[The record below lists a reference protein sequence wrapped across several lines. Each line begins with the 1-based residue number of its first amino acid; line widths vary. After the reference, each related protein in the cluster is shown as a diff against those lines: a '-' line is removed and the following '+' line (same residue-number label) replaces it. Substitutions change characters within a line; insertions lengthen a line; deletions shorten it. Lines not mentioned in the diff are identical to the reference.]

1 MTKERF
7 DLLLIGMVAL
17 AAVVFAA
24 LYFVRAGYG
33 LLRDGRWGPKID
45 NRIGWILMEAPVFL
59 AMTALC
65 LCSPRRNEA
74 APLVFF
80 ALFQLHYLHRAFIY
94 PMLFKSRSEMPL
106 GIVAMGI
113 VFNLLNA
120 CMQGGWIFYVAPEDY
135 YTNEWLLSPQFLAGT
150 AVFFAGMAIN
160 IHSDRIIRR
169 LRKPGDTAHYLPRGG
184 MFRYVTSA
192 NYFGEIVE
200 WTGFAMTDV
209 VGLGSGVRAVDLR
222 QPGPES
228 GCDLQALRRA
238 VRRRTAQRAA
248 QARHSFHILI
258 RDKHTSNRITFVFTM
273 KESVLFTP
281 GRFGPA
287 TLAQPHDPRGGVRGR
302 WATASRPDGACCT
315 RITAA
320 SAARGGVGMTTL
332 AYALAVTPQ
341 RAVVRLAVGG
351 CGPRSS
357 PVCAHH
363 RRDPPRGSRRRYP
376 DRPLRQHVAPRDL
389 RLHADLGLVGLQH
402 LLPHPSCEAC
412 AQAKSPTWPALSAR
426 P

>member
-94 PMLFKSRSEMPL
+94 PMLFKSRSAMPL

-113 VFNLLNA
+113 AFNLLNA
-120 CMQGGWIFYVAPEDY
+120 CMQGGWIFYVAPEGY

-169 LRKPGDTAHYLPRGG
+169 LRKPGDTAHYQIG
-184 MFRYVTSA
+184 
-192 NYFGEIVE
+192 
-200 WTGFAMTDV
+200 
-209 VGLGSGVRAVDLR
+209 RA
-222 QPGPES
+222 
-228 GCDLQALRRA
+228 
-238 VRRRTAQRAA
+238 
-248 QARHSFHILI
+248 
-258 RDKHTSNRITFVFTM
+258 
-273 KESVLFTP
+273 
-281 GRFGPA
+281 
-287 TLAQPHDPRGGVRGR
+287 
-302 WATASRPDGACCT
+302 
-315 RITAA
+315 
-320 SAARGGVGMTTL
+320 
-332 AYALAVTPQ
+332 
-341 RAVVRLAVGG
+341 
-351 CGPRSS
+351 
-357 PVCAHH
+357 
-363 RRDPPRGSRRRYP
+363 
-376 DRPLRQHVAPRDL
+376 HV
-389 RLHADLGLVGLQH
+389 
-402 LLPHPSCEAC
+402 
-412 AQAKSPTWPALSAR
+412 
-426 P
+426 

>member
-94 PMLFKSRSEMPL
+94 PMLFKSRSAMPL

-113 VFNLLNA
+113 AFNLLNA
-120 CMQGGWIFYVAPEDY
+120 CMQGGWIFYVAPEGY

-169 LRKPGDTAHYLPRGG
+169 LLKPGDTAHYLPRGG

-200 WTGFAMTDV
+200 WTGFAILTWSA
-209 VGLGSGVRAVDLR
+209 SGAVFALWTFANLVPRADAIYKRYAELFGDELR
-222 QPGPES
+222 KE
-228 GCDLQALRRA
+228 RRKR
-238 VRRRTAQRAA
+238 VIP
-248 QARHSFHILI
+248 FI
-258 RDKHTSNRITFVFTM
+258 
-273 KESVLFTP
+273 
-281 GRFGPA
+281 
-287 TLAQPHDPRGGVRGR
+287 
-302 WATASRPDGACCT
+302 
-315 RITAA
+315 
-320 SAARGGVGMTTL
+320 
-332 AYALAVTPQ
+332 Y
-341 RAVVRLAVGG
+341 
-351 CGPRSS
+351 
-357 PVCAHH
+357 
-363 RRDPPRGSRRRYP
+363 
-376 DRPLRQHVAPRDL
+376 
-389 RLHADLGLVGLQH
+389 
-402 LLPHPSCEAC
+402 
-412 AQAKSPTWPALSAR
+412 
-426 P
+426 

>member
-94 PMLFKSRSEMPL
+94 PMLFKSRSAMPL

-120 CMQGGWIFYVAPEDY
+120 CMQGGWIFYVAPEGY

-169 LRKPGDTAHYLPRGG
+169 LDG
-184 MFRYVTSA
+184 YVDRNS
-192 NYFGEIVE
+192 E
-200 WTGFAMTDV
+200 
-209 VGLGSGVRAVDLR
+209 
-222 QPGPES
+222 
-228 GCDLQALRRA
+228 
-238 VRRRTAQRAA
+238 
-248 QARHSFHILI
+248 
-258 RDKHTSNRITFVFTM
+258 
-273 KESVLFTP
+273 
-281 GRFGPA
+281 
-287 TLAQPHDPRGGVRGR
+287 
-302 WATASRPDGACCT
+302 DGAF
-315 RITAA
+315 
-320 SAARGGVGMTTL
+320 TTEIL
-332 AYALAVTPQ
+332 LPQ
-341 RAVVRLAVGG
+341 QPEGS
-351 CGPRSS
+351 CNSS
-357 PVCAHH
+357 P
-363 RRDPPRGSRRRYP
+363 
-376 DRPLRQHVAPRDL
+376 
-389 RLHADLGLVGLQH
+389 
-402 LLPHPSCEAC
+402 
-412 AQAKSPTWPALSAR
+412 KSDNSSPK
-426 P
+426 